1 MIALNE
7 PKRRCARFRESPT
20 LSATSSSTRLAVL
33 GRLSE
38 TLVTAAIGGSALGLI
53 GVPAGWL
60 SGSIL
65 AVAGS
70 AIAGRP
76 MLIPT
81 LLMRA
86 IFVLIGTSLGAVVTP
101 ETLHGM
107 ATYPLSIAVLILAMA
122 VVSVGGAGYL
132 RLVHRWGTVD
142 SYLAAAPGGMSQVL
156 ALGAEL
162 GAELG
167 GDLRAIA
174 IVQSIR
180 VVVIAVGLPA
190 GLSLLGL
197 VGHAAPRMTGPLSLD
212 VLDELAILLAAS
224 TVVAIIAYRIRFPG
238 GLLFGAMLTSAILH
252 GSGVIHAVLPWWVAN
267 TAMVAMGAITGSRF
281 ANTSPRMLLNFVA
294 AAFGS
299 FAVAVAISA
308 VFAAILISLLSLR
321 IAEVMIAFAPGS
333 VDAMMLLALALSL
346 DPVYVGAH
354 HLTRIFFV
362 SLTMPLLARYSA
374 RAQKTTGESAKRPT
388 KPPPFQD

>member
-1 MIALNE
+1 
-7 PKRRCARFRESPT
+7 
-20 LSATSSSTRLAVL
+20 LSAPLPTDRPVVLRRLA
-33 GRLSE
+33 E
-38 TLVTAAIGGSALGLI
+38 TLAIATVGGATLGFI

-65 AVAGS
+65 AVAGAS
-70 AIAGRP
+70 LAGRP
-76 MLIPT
+76 MLVQTP
-81 LLMRA
+81 LMRA
-86 IFVLIGTSLGAVVTP
+86 IFVLIGISLGAVVTP

-107 ATYPLSIAVLILAMA
+107 ATYPLSIAVLLMAMA
-122 VVSVGGAGYL
+122 VISIGGAEYL
-132 RLVHRWGTVD
+132 QVVHQWPKVD
-142 SYLAAAPGGMSQVL
+142 AYLAAAPGGMSQVL
-156 ALGAEL
+156 TLAIEF
-162 GAELG
+162 G
-167 GDLRAIA
+167 GDVRAIA

-197 VGHAAPRMTGPLSLD
+197 VGQPAPRVTGALSVA
-212 VLDELAILLAAS
+212 VLDELAIL
-224 TVVAIIAYRIRFPG
+224 VALSSIVAVIAYRIRFPG
-238 GLLFGAMLTSAILH
+238 GLLFGAMLTSAALH
-252 GSGVIHAVLPWWVAN
+252 GSGLIHAVMPWWVAN

-281 ANTSPRMLLNFVA
+281 ANTSPRLLLNFVA

-321 IAEVMIAFAPGS
+321 VAEVMIAFAPGS

-362 SLTMPLLARYSA
+362 SLSMPLLARWNA
-374 RAQKTTGESAKRPT
+374 RSLKDRREPARPLP

>member
-1 MIALNE
+1 MSRGAGALGSV
-7 PKRRCARFRESPT
+7 RALA
-20 LSATSSSTRLAVL
+20 LSAPSANDRFVVL
-33 GRLSE
+33 RHVAE
-38 TLVTAAIGGSALGLI
+38 TLAIAAAGGSALGLV

-65 AVAGS
+65 AVAGAS
-70 AIAGRP
+70 LAGRP

-86 IFVLIGTSLGAVVTP
+86 IFVLIGISLGAVVTP

-107 ATYPLSIAVLILAMA
+107 TTYPLSIAVLLLAMTII
-122 VVSVGGAGYL
+122 SVCGAGYL
-132 RLVHRWGTVD
+132 QLVHSWGKVD
-142 SYLAAAPGGMSQVL
+142 AYLAAAPGGMSQVL
-156 ALGAEL
+156 AL

-197 VGHAAPRMTGPLSLD
+197 VGHAPVRASGALSVA
-212 VLDELAILLAAS
+212 VLDELAIL
-224 TVVAIIAYRIRFPG
+224 VVLSSVIAIIAYRIRFPG
-238 GLLFGAMLTSAILH
+238 GLLFGAMLTSAVLH
-252 GSGVIHAVLPWWVAN
+252 GSGLIHAVMPWWVAN
-267 TAMVAMGAITGSRF
+267 TAMVAMGAVTGSRF
-281 ANTSPRMLLNFVA
+281 ANTPLRMLLHFVA

-299 FAVAVAISA
+299 FAVAVAIAA
-308 VFAAILISLLSLR
+308 VFAAGLISVLSLR
-321 IAEVMIAFAPGS
+321 AAEVMIAFAPGS
-333 VDAMMLLALALSL
+333 VDAMMLLALALNL

-362 SLTMPLLARYSA
+362 SLTMPLVARRAA
-374 RAQKTTGESAKRPT
+374 RALKIQSEPAKPPLNR
-388 KPPPFQD
+388 PPFQD

>member
-1 MIALNE
+1 
-7 PKRRCARFRESPT
+7 
-20 LSATSSSTRLAVL
+20 LSASSVTDRFTAVRHLA
-33 GRLSE
+33 E
-38 TLVTAAIGGSALGLI
+38 TLAIAAAGGAALGLI
-53 GVPAGWL
+53 GIPAGWL

-65 AVAGS
+65 AVAGAS
-70 AIAGRP
+70 LAGRP

-86 IFVLIGTSLGAVVTP
+86 IFVLIGISLGAVVTP

-107 ATYPLSIAVLILAMA
+107 ATYPVSIAVLILAMA
-122 VVSVGGAGYL
+122 LISVGGAGYL
-132 RLVHRWGTVD
+132 RLIHRWDNVD
-142 SYLAAAPGGMSQVL
+142 AYLAAAPGGMSQVL
-156 ALGAEL
+156 AL

-190 GLSLLGL
+190 GLSMLGL
-197 VGHAAPRMTGPLSLD
+197 VGQAPPRVTGGLSIG
-212 VLDELAILLAAS
+212 VLDELAILVAAS
-224 TVVAIIAYRIRFPG
+224 TIVAIIAYRIRFPG
-238 GLLFGAMLTSAILH
+238 GLLFGAMLTSAVLH
-252 GSGVIHAVLPWWVAN
+252 GSGLIHAVMPWGAAN

-281 ANTSPRMLLNFVA
+281 ANTPPRMLLNFVG

-299 FAVAVAISA
+299 FAVAVTIAA
-308 VFAAILISLLSLR
+308 AFAAVLISVLSLR
-321 IAEVMIAFAPGS
+321 AAEVMIAFAPGS
-333 VDAMMLLALALSL
+333 VDAMMLLALALNL

-362 SLTMPLLARYSA
+362 SLTMPLVARRTA
-374 RAQKTTGESAKRPT
+374 RSLKIRSEPPKQLPKQPPKPPLKR
-388 KPPPFQD
+388 PPFQD

>member
-1 MIALNE
+1 M
-7 PKRRCARFRESPT
+7 
-20 LSATSSSTRLAVL
+20 

-38 TLVTAAIGGSALGLI
+38 TLATAAVGGAALGLI

-60 SGSIL
+60 SGSIF

-107 ATYPLSIAVLILAMA
+107 ATYPLSIAVMVLAMA
-122 VVSVGGAGYL
+122 IISVGGAGYL
-132 RLVHRWGTVD
+132 RLVHRWRTVD

-156 ALGAEL
+156 AL

-197 VGHAAPRMTGPLSLD
+197 VGHAAPRITGPLNVD

-252 GSGVIHAVLPWWVAN
+252 GSGLIHAVMPWWVTNA
-267 TAMVAMGAITGSRF
+267 AMIAMGAITGSRF
-281 ANTSPRMLLNFVA
+281 ANTSPRMLMNFFA

-308 VFAAILISLLSLR
+308 LFAALLISMLSLR
-321 IAEVMIAFAPGS
+321 AAEVMIAFAPGA
-333 VDAMMLLALALSL
+333 VDAMMLLALALGL

-374 RAQKTTGESAKRPT
+374 RARKKIGEATKRPI

>member
-1 MIALNE
+1 MSAPSAND
-7 PKRRCARFRESPT
+7 RFV
-20 LSATSSSTRLAVL
+20 VL
-33 GRLSE
+33 RHVAE
-38 TLVTAAIGGSALGLI
+38 TLAIAAAGGSALGLV

-65 AVAGS
+65 AVAGAS
-70 AIAGRP
+70 LAGRP

-86 IFVLIGTSLGAVVTP
+86 IFVLIGISLGAVVTP

-107 ATYPLSIAVLILAMA
+107 TTYPLSIAVLLLAMTII
-122 VVSVGGAGYL
+122 SVCGAGYL
-132 RLVHRWGTVD
+132 QLVHSWGRVD
-142 SYLAAAPGGMSQVL
+142 AYLAAAPGGMSQVL
-156 ALGAEL
+156 AL

-197 VGHAAPRMTGPLSLD
+197 VGHAPPRAAGALSIA
-212 VLDELAILLAAS
+212 VLDELAIL
-224 TVVAIIAYRIRFPG
+224 VVLSSAIAIIAYRVRFPG
-238 GLLFGAMLTSAILH
+238 GLLFGAMLTSAVLH
-252 GSGVIHAVLPWWVAN
+252 GSGLIHAVMPWWVAN
-267 TAMVAMGAITGSRF
+267 TAMVAMGAVTGSRF
-281 ANTSPRMLLNFVA
+281 ANTPLRMLLHFVA

-299 FAVAVAISA
+299 FAVAVAIAA
-308 VFAAILISLLSLR
+308 VFAAGLISVLSLR
-321 IAEVMIAFAPGS
+321 AAEVMIAFAPGS
-333 VDAMMLLALALSL
+333 VDAMMLLALALNL

-362 SLTMPLLARYSA
+362 SLTMPLVARRAA
-374 RAQKTTGESAKRPT
+374 RALKIQSEPAKPPLNR
-388 KPPPFQD
+388 PPFQD